1 MEDLEIQSPSTT
13 STLELERTPTLPL
26 SGLWGTFCKTMT
38 MVGRAGNLTCTQR
51 FFSDKKIM
59 GLGFGS
65 KIGGVVS
72 QCFPLNGNARN
83 PYCKGVDGLVDSYM
97 DTLKSGTKQL

>member
-1 MEDLEIQSPSTT
+1 
-13 STLELERTPTLPL
+13 
-26 SGLWGTFCKTMT
+26 
-38 MVGRAGNLTCTQR
+38 
-51 FFSDKKIM
+51 M
-59 GLGFGS
+59 GLGFGF